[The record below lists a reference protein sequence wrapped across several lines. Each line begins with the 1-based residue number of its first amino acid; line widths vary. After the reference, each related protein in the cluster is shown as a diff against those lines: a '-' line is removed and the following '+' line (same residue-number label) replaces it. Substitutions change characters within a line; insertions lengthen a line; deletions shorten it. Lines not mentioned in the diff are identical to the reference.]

1 MQKNTIVF
9 NCLEHDLA
17 SYSMIVFIGKC
28 KIISKYFPKYKD
40 TYNIISYKISTLR
53 IYEYS
58 FVAKILRDDCT
69 LNIF

>member
-40 TYNIISYKISTLR
+40 TYYILQNKYPSHLR
-53 IYEYS
+53 I
-58 FVAKILRDDCT
+58 
-69 LNIF
+69 

>member
-40 TYNIISYKISTLR
+40 TYHILQNKYPTSACFETSNTCTIVVQVNSII
-53 IYEYS
+53 
-58 FVAKILRDDCT
+58 AP
-69 LNIF
+69 

>member
-28 KIISKYFPKYKD
+28 KIISKYFPALIPIIALF
-40 TYNIISYKISTLR
+40 IISSRQIVPKL
-53 IYEYS
+53 
-58 FVAKILRDDCT
+58 FVR
-69 LNIF
+69 